1 LPLNPSNGNWS
12 TTADV
17 GDFSPGTLVP
27 ENTKLTIHCNDEY
40 TLFGENTTVC
50 AKTSWTP
57 ALGTCLKTCPP
68 IRSPFVF
75 PECDLDGR
83 PVNCTNALNGTTT
96 KFSCHHPYEVPNKNK
111 KDSAVCING
120 IWVENIPSCV
130 PVCGSR
136 NPPESTIIKGTDV
149 KKGDFPWQA
158 AIYDSKTK
166 KLICGGTVLS
176 DRLILTGEFCK
187 I

>member
-130 PVCGSR
+130 PGGYHSIR
-136 NPPESTIIKGTDV
+136 KSTIRPNRKNIACSVRQQK
-149 KKGDFPWQA
+149 
-158 AIYDSKTK
+158 S
-166 KLICGGTVLS
+166 
-176 DRLILTGEFCK
+176 TGIHNNQGNGRQK
-187 I
+187 R